1 MNAETIQDI
10 TEAEFL
16 EFVRKI
22 CVMDYKTEYQHT
34 QAVMTFERLGEHPD
48 GSDLIYYPKP
58 DADDSPE
65 GIVKE
70 VKTWRAANGKAGF
83 KSASD

>member
-16 EFVRKI
+16 ELVRKI
-22 CVMDYKTEYQHT
+22 CVVDYKTEYQHT
-34 QAVMTFERLGEHPD
+34 QAVMTFERLGE
-48 GSDLIYYPKP
+48 P

-70 VKTWRAANGKAGF
+70 VKAWRAANGKAGF

>member
-1 MNAETIQDI
+1 MKAETILDV

-16 EFVRKI
+16 ELVRKI
-22 CVMDYKTEYQHT
+22 CVVDYKTEYQHN
-34 QAVMTFERLGEHPD
+34 QAVMTFELLGEHPD

-70 VKTWRAANGKAGF
+70 VKAWRAANGKAGF